1 MVDNAVSDFVMLWVA
16 IDPLGTVPIFLSVV
30 GQRPRNELGA
40 IANRAVLTAA
50 GVLVGFLVLGQVLL
64 TWLDISMDAFQIAGG
79 ITLFLFALG
88 MLFGHSHGDVAAEGA
103 DPAIFPLAMP
113 AIAGPGAILTIMV
126 LTDNDRYA
134 VLHQAR
140 TAIVALVVLL
150 LQWILLRGAGRILRF
165 LGNSGTNILSRIM
178 GMLLA
183 ALSVQV
189 VIEGI
194 RGLARAWEKG
204 A

>member
-30 GQRPRNELGA
+30 GDRPRAELGG

-50 GVLVGFLVLGQVLL
+50 GVLIGFLVLGQLLL

-88 MLFGHSHGDVAAEGA
+88 MLFGHSHRNGEDDGS
-103 DPAIFPLAMP
+103 DPAIFPIAMP

-134 VLHQAR
+134 FLHQAR
-140 TAIVALVVLL
+140 TAVVALVVLA
-150 LQWILLRGAGRILRF
+150 LQWLLLRGAGRIQQLM
-165 LGNSGTNILSRIM
+165 GKSGTSILSRIM

-189 VIEGI
+189 IIQGL
-194 RGLARAWEKG
+194 RGLIRTWE
-204 A
+204 AT